1 MATHFIIKFGHQ
13 DNFKSL
19 LEKLENV
26 LSSLIATHQT
36 AYIKN
41 RFIGEGGRL
50 ISHTVDICDCSNIG
64 GYLVTINTKKAS
76 DSLDHKFILPV
87 LKKFGFGKNFVSWV
101 EVSLNNQKLCV
112 INDSN
117 TARCFPLQQGAHQV
131 DPFSAY
137 VFILCLEISFI
148 LIKNDPNIKGISI
161 FEDCYLFTAY
171 TDGTTFSLKDEN
183 FIVHLSE
190 KFKLFSDFAKL
201 KPNTTK
207 GEIARIGLL
216 KGVQEAVCGM
226 RCTDLFKK

>member
-1 MATHFIIKFGHQ
+1 M
-13 DNFKSL
+13 
-19 LEKLENV
+19 
-26 LSSLIATHQT
+26 
-36 AYIKN
+36 
-41 RFIGEGGRL
+41 
-50 ISHTVDICDCSNIG
+50 
-64 GYLVTINTKKAS
+64 
-76 DSLDHKFILPV
+76 
-87 LKKFGFGKNFVSWV
+87 
-101 EVSLNNQKLCV
+101 
-112 INDSN
+112 
-117 TARCFPLQQGAHQV
+117 

-137 VFILCLEISFI
+137 VFILYLEISFI

-201 KPNTTK
+201 KANTTK